1 MEAKEEFI
9 EAGGE
14 TFNYIPCLN
23 DSDEWAEVIS
33 KWSRQY

>member
-1 MEAKEEFI
+1 MEAKEEFM

-14 TFNYIPCLN
+14 EFHYIPCLN
-23 DSDEWAEVIS
+23 DNDEWAEVIS